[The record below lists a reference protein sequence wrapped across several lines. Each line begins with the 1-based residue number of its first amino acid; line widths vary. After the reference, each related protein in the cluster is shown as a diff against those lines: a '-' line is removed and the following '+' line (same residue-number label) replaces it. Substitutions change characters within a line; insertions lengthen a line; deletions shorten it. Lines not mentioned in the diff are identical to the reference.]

1 MAGNEPAE
9 MASRSARDMIVDT
22 SAVIAIAF
30 REPSSAQLLRVL
42 HASPVRRMSVASALE
57 ACLVMV
63 ARVGEG
69 GRSDLDALLRQ
80 LDIELVPVDLEQG
93 RIAQEAAVR
102 FGRGRHAAALNFGD
116 CFGYALAVASNDAL
130 LFVGDD
136 FSRTDVRCAQ
146 E

>member
-1 MAGNEPAE
+1 
-9 MASRSARDMIVDT
+9 MIVDT

-30 REPSSAQLLRVL
+30 SEPASGHLLRVL
-42 HASPVRRMSVASALE
+42 HAAHTRRMSVASALE

-63 ARVGEG
+63 ARIGEG
-69 GRSDLDALLRQ
+69 GRSDLEALLRQ
-80 LDIELVPVDLEQG
+80 LDIDIVPVDLEQG

-116 CFGYALAVASNDAL
+116 CFGYALAVATDDDL

-136 FSRTDVRCAQ
+136 FSRTDVRCATG
-146 E
+146 